1 MSVYL
6 VLLTYSTSFDKFVDV
21 SGQSRPP
28 EVVFE
33 EGFGVELSRMAE
45 GRRTV

>member
-6 VLLTYSTSFDKFVDV
+6 VLLTYSTSFNKFVDV

-28 EVVFE
+28 EVAFE
-33 EGFGVELSRMAE
+33 EGFGAELSHMAE
-45 GRRTV
+45 GRGTV